1 MEYVVGALVVLCV
14 LLLFASTKIVPQT
27 DNYLIE
33 RLGRYHRSLSAGVHL
48 IAPLVDRVAHK
59 ESILERQLP
68 AKEVPAFTRDNVQIA
83 MTLAILYRVTDA
95 AKAW

>member
-1 MEYVVGALVVLCV
+1 MEYVVGAFVVLCV
-14 LLLFASTKIVPQT
+14 LLLFASVKIVPQT

-33 RLGRYHRSLSAGVHL
+33 RLGRYHRSLAAGVHL
-48 IAPLVDRVAHK
+48 IAPLLDRVAHK

-83 MTLAILYRVTDA
+83 MKLAILYRVTDA
-95 AKAW
+95 AKA